1 MKPFLGIDLT
11 ENKKNE
17 ELNGSCFIVAK
28 PSAAMEQALRASE
41 EKANATVERAKL
53 PPVLRVGQWICGAVA
68 ALLGVGLLRGLTEVT
83 VDVAYR
89 NAPALFWVAGISLVL
104 WLILRFLGSRKQK
117 KVMDNEESQQT
128 ISNVESVMEGIY
140 REFAVPGNAYETD
153 VLSFFYTVKDGQL
166 KVKEKGMQL
175 APYFNPVFKMYTDEE
190 NLYLVNLEAK
200 YAFPKTALRGLR
212 TENKHI
218 RICGWNKEKSTDNK
232 RYKPFKLTVDQY
244 GCVHAKAVHIL
255 EVEHGGETWQ
265 IRFPSYELPAV
276 EAITGLKATD

>member
-11 ENKKNE
+11 EDKKNE

-41 EKANATVERAKL
+41 EKANETVDRAKL

-68 ALLGVGLLRGLTEVT
+68 AMVGIGLLRGLTDVT
-83 VDVAYR
+83 VEEAYG
-89 NAPALFWVAGISLVL
+89 NAPALFWVGGISLVL
-104 WLILRFLGSRKQK
+104 WLILRFISSRKQK

-128 ISNVESVMEGIY
+128 ISDVESVMEGIY
-140 REFAVPGNAYETD
+140 REFGVPANAYETD
-153 VLSFFYTVKDGQL
+153 VLSFLYTVKDGQM
-166 KVKEKGMQL
+166 KIRERGMQL

-200 YAFPKTALRGLR
+200 YAFPKRSLRGLR

-218 RICGWNKEKSTDNK
+218 HICGWNKEHRPDNK
-232 RYKPFKLTVDQY
+232 RYKPYKLTVDQF
-244 GCVHAKAVHIL
+244 GCVHAKALHIL
-255 EVEHGGETWQ
+255 EAEFGGEVWE

-276 EAITGLKATD
+276 EAVTGLKAQ